1 MFKIRPEKIIYSAE
15 PELSNE
21 YTDKMDKIYTN
32 YAVYYE
38 LFIKFFPLWKKWIG
52 SVLDFVQGD
61 NILDVSFGPGYLFS
75 KYPPSKKLFGLDYNA
90 TVIERAKIKYPNVNL
105 IRGNVESMPYEDNTF
120 DTVVNT
126 MSFSGYPDGEAAIN
140 EMLRVLKDD
149 GVILLMD
156 YDYPDDRNIFGY
168 LLVKVIEKSGNI
180 IRDLDSLFTAMNLD
194 YEKKTIGGFSSI
206 NLYIIKKRA

>member
-38 LFIKFFPLWKKWIG
+38 LFIKLFPLWKKWIG

-90 TVIERAKIKYPNVNL
+90 TVIERAKIKYPNVYL
-105 IRGNVESMPYEDNTF
+105 TRGNVESMPYEDNTF